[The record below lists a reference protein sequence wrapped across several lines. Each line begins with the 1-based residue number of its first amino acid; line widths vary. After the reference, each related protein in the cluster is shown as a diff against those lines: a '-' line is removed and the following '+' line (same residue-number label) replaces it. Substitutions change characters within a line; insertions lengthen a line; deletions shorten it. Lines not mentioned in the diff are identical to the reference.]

1 MTVMKFCKFFCG
13 MFLGLMLLVT
23 ANQAEAMNPQGY
35 FDFVQSNTPN
45 QIRVRGWAFDRDNV
59 NHKVRIHV
67 YVGGSVGA
75 NVPSYEIR
83 ADKFRPDVNRAFPG
97 VGDYHGFDSTIN
109 VDTSRTGNQAIYIY
123 ALNDVGSG
131 TFVEL
136 GSKPV
141 NIKTASINRVTN
153 HNPQG
158 RVFQVDS
165 PSNNTLHVKGTAWD
179 DDNPSGTVR
188 VHVYVGG
195 TPGSNVPQ
203 YEIRADRA
211 NHEFED
217 TRNIGNSKTG
227 SQTVHVYALNDYGP
241 GTFQEIWTGNVNI
254 KGVEKFDYPLSNTYV
269 CGNNWGTYYSA
280 KGNKHLGIDIKS
292 NSGDDNVY
300 APASGQVVQTGWN
313 KANGNTITIKH
324 NINGQSIYT
333 FYGHL
338 ASISVSRGANVHK
351 GQKIGIVGNTGSST
365 TGKHLHFAITTQ
377 TSAGVWGYGSVSGN
391 IGTKN
396 GYRFYNPHYVVQN
409 NRLP

>member
-23 ANQAEAMNPQGY
+23 ANQAEATNPQGH
-35 FDFVQSNTPN
+35 FDFVQSNIPN

-83 ADKFRPDVNRAFPG
+83 ADQFRPDVNRAFPG

-123 ALNDVGSG
+123 VLNDVGSG

-141 NIKTASINRVTN
+141 SIKTVSSNRVTN

-227 SQTVHVYALNDYGP
+227 NQTVHVYALNDYGP

-254 KGVEKFDYPLSNTYV
+254 KGDIYSFPLH
-269 CGNNWGTYYSA
+269 GTGFRITGADRYFKS
-280 KGNKHLGIDIKS
+280 GNKHSCKWYVNGRGCGIDVAVS
-292 NSGDDNVY
+292 YVSVY
-300 APASGQVVQTGWN
+300 APANGVVETVADLGSKSFGRYIIIRHDNGKHSLVAHLSQFKVRQGQRVNQGD
-313 KANGNTITIKH
+313 
-324 NINGQSIYT
+324 
-333 FYGHL
+333 L
-338 ASISVSRGANVHK
+338 
-351 GQKIGIVGNTGSST
+351 IGISGNSGHSTGD
-365 TGKHLHFAITTQ
+365 HLHFELEGIYT
-377 TSAGVWGYGSVSGN
+377 YDYF
-391 IGTKN
+391 KN
-396 GYRFYNPHYVVQN
+396 KGLY
-409 NRLP
+409 